1 MELENYDA
9 ARAAIARNGFTPEI
23 QTKISLFLTAAK
35 NAHALFL
42 GAFELRPFVG
52 VEQQLLHTQYF
63 HEMEAVLLLSK
74 VTRWTTDPSIYT
86 EAITLTAPIWKD
98 WPVVSGFFGMPNLD
112 PEGYYR
118 GLALGHGLLSQL
130 RLAPVIPSDANE
142 ADHFVIAMR
151 RIELDNARMQQTQMN
166 LLRTASTEL
175 PFERREAMIEEKQAE
190 IQVAFARFLDWL
202 SK

>member
-9 ARAAIARNGFTPEI
+9 ARAAIERQGFTPEI
-23 QTKISLFLTAAK
+23 QTKIALFLSAAK

-42 GAFELRPFVG
+42 GAFELKPFIG

-74 VTRWTTDPSIYT
+74 VTRWSTDPSIYT
-86 EAITLTAPIWKD
+86 EAAAITAPIWKD
-98 WPVVSGFFGMPNLD
+98 WPMISGIFALPLLD

-130 RLAPVIPSDANE
+130 RLSPVIPSNADD
-142 ADHFVIAMR
+142 ADHFVVALR
-151 RIELDNARMQQTQMN
+151 RIELDNARMQQTQMT
-166 LLRTASTEL
+166 LLRTAAPEL
-175 PFERREAMIEEKQAE
+175 PFERRETMIEEQQAE
-190 IQVAFARFLDWL
+190 IQKSFLRFLDWL